1 MNPQALADRLEKLQ
15 KQKLEIEKEI
25 DLIKSKLKTKSNPK
39 PKSFSKDQKI
49 SIFKSLF
56 FSSNKYYA
64 TFWSNKDGSKTSFY
78 AATKTFK
85 GSDYLFIN
93 DDLIESHLR
102 GEKKLASYP
111 TIKQKLCKY
120 ITINLKGNRA
130 LDDAKNISQITK
142 SFFLDVYF
150 ERQSDGIRGWLF
162 FEDMVKIEDATFLVK
177 TILSKTTA
185 NVKSITPSAEVYDNS
200 LGSYVSLPLFLK
212 ERTDNLSIFIDIELN
227 KEYEDQWLVLSNIK
241 KIQTKQLKSL
251 IVDQQTNPWQEEKN
265 GIIIKSKEL
274 NITLFD
280 AIYIEKSKLDISVI
294 KYLKELSSFKNPTYE
309 MLIKMRRP
317 AYNIPKVVICYSV
330 NDKYI
335 IIPRG
340 LFENIKEFFT
350 SHGVKL
356 NIEDKRGFKEDSFPK
371 VKFTLRPEQDMAIKN
386 ILKSDSG
393 LCIAPP
399 GFGKTLIGAKMI
411 ELRSCSTL
419 IVVNKNML
427 LNQWIERFVDYFEMD
442 KKEVGI
448 LGKSKNT
455 LNGKLDV
462 ATMQSLKNNPDIVQN
477 YSQVIVD
484 EAHHIPA
491 VTFEQIIQK
500 FSGKY
505 ILGLSATP
513 NRKDGMEPI
522 LYMQIGNV
530 AYEFKKT
537 QNFKHELIV
546 VNTEFESTEENYSKL
561 VNEVANDMARN
572 NLIVE
577 QIKKY
582 SDRTILILT
591 DRIEHI
597 ENLQRILDGEKIEY
611 ISVHGSQSKKE
622 QKENMDKVADASLV
636 LATTSFFG
644 EGIDFPH
651 LNTIIFA
658 TPISY
663 YGRLVQYLGRIGRGG
678 GVSLAIDLVD
688 KKNGLL
694 ASSFRKRKEGYKQM
708 HYKIVKEVK
717 G

>member
-1 MNPQALADRLEKLQ
+1 MNPQALQERLEELQ
-15 KQKLEIEKEI
+15 NQKLEIEKEI
-25 DLIKSKLKTKSNPK
+25 DLIQSKLNQNI
-39 PKSFSKDQKI
+39 SFSKDQKI

-56 FSSNKYYA
+56 FTSNKHYA
-64 TFWSNKDGSKTSFY
+64 SFWSNSDGSKSSFY
-78 AATKTFK
+78 AATKTFRGK
-85 GSDYLFIN
+85 DYLFIN
-93 DDLIESHLR
+93 DEIIESHLR
-102 GEKKLASYP
+102 GEKKIASYP
-111 TIKQKLCKY
+111 TIKQKFCKY

-130 LDDAKNISQITK
+130 FDDAKNISEIIK
-142 SFFLDVYF
+142 SFFISAYF
-150 ERQSDGIRGWLF
+150 EKIKDGIRVWLF
-162 FEDMVKIEDATFLVK
+162 FEELVKIDDASFLIK

-185 NVKSITPSAEVYDNS
+185 NVRNITPNTELFDNS
-200 LGSYVSLPLFLK
+200 LGMYISLPLFLK
-212 ERTDNLSIFIDIELN
+212 ERNGGISVFIDIESN
-227 KEYEDQWLVLSNIK
+227 EEIEDQWVYLSNIQ
-241 KIQTKQLKSL
+241 KIQTKQLSALLLENK
-251 IVDQQTNPWQEEKN
+251 TNPWQQKEDS
-265 GIIIKSKEL
+265 IVIKSKTL

-280 AIYIEKSKLDISVI
+280 AIYIEKESLDNSVI
-294 KYLKELSSFKNPTYE
+294 KYLKELASFKNPTHE

-317 AYNIPKVVICYSV
+317 VYNIPKMIICYSI
-330 NDKYI
+330 NDKHI
-335 IIPRG
+335 ILPRG
-340 LFENIKEFFT
+340 LFEDIKKFFANN
-350 SHGVKL
+350 GVKV
-356 NIEDKRGFKEDSFPK
+356 NIEDKRGFEEDSFPK
-371 VKFTLRPEQDMAIKN
+371 VKFILRPEQDKAIKN
-386 ILKSDSG
+386 ILKTDSG
-393 LCIAPP
+393 LCVAPP
-399 GFGKTLIGAKMI
+399 GYGKTLIGAKMI

-419 IVVNKNML
+419 IIVNKNML
-427 LNQWIERFVDYFEMD
+427 LNQWIERFVDYFEID

-462 ATMQSLKNNPDIVQN
+462 ATMQSLKNNPDVVQN

-522 LYMQIGNV
+522 LYLQIGNI

-537 QNFKHELIV
+537 QNFKHELVI
-546 VNTEFESTEENYSKL
+546 VNTTFESTEENYSKL
-561 VNEVANDMARN
+561 VNEVANDQDRN

-582 SDRTILILT
+582 SERTILILT

-597 ENLQRILDGEKIEY
+597 QNLEQLLIKEQVEF
-611 ISVHGSQSKKE
+611 ISVHGSQSKKL
-622 QKENMDKVADASLV
+622 QKENMDKVADASIV

-694 ASSFRKRKEGYKQM
+694 ASSYRKRKEGYKQM
-708 HYKIVKEVK
+708 HYKLVKEEK
-717 G
+717 